1 MTARLVLLAALLV
14 SSVSQAQMLAD
25 QGPPLHRIVHRNTF
39 ALRYN
44 PLGLLYDGR
53 FMYRLRLYESDSK
66 MLRDNFVGLGAAIT
80 ASPAFVRAG
89 PYVEFNPLTIFG
101 VWAMFQG
108 VQYFGTFNLLQ
119 SFPGAQSDYSDTA
132 ITALGGSRQPTNGWE
147 LTFGANFMVKV
158 SSIVIRSQARL
169 LHANM
174 KLRDGDRVYYD
185 QFYDVAAGNGGWTFT
200 NDLDLLWQGL
210 ENKLIAGARYTA
222 TAPFYDPA
230 KHFDPNDPVQQ
241 VDNSMHRVGPFV
253 GYTFKIEDGAKFNN
267 PTVFI
272 LVQWWLKSRFRTGA
286 DTPAALPLMGVG
298 FQMTGDFLS
307 IK

>member
-1 MTARLVLLAALLV
+1 
-14 SSVSQAQMLAD
+14 
-25 QGPPLHRIVHRNTF
+25 
-39 ALRYN
+39 
-44 PLGLLYDGR
+44 
-53 FMYRLRLYESDSK
+53 
-66 MLRDNFVGLGAAIT
+66 
-80 ASPAFVRAG
+80 
-89 PYVEFNPLTIFG
+89 
-101 VWAMFQG
+101 
-108 VQYFGTFNLLQ
+108 
-119 SFPGAQSDYSDTA
+119 
-132 ITALGGSRQPTNGWE
+132 
-147 LTFGANFMVKV
+147 MVKI
-158 SSIVIRSQARL
+158 SSIVIRSPARL

-200 NDLDLLWQGL
+200 NDLDVLWQGL

-230 KHFDPNDPVQQ
+230 RHFDPNAVEQN
-241 VDNSMHRVGPFV
+241 VDNSMHRLGPFV

-272 LVQWWLKSRFRTGA
+272 LVQWWLKNRFRTGL